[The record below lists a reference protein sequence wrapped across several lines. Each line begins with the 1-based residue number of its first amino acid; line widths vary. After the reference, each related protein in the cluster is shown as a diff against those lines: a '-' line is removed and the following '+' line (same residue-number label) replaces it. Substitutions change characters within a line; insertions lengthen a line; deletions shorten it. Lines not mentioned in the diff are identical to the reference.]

1 MARIRNITRDTLSLF
16 RSDAPPID
24 AGDEVTVRDE
34 NFVDRAWPKSTWDL
48 VEPPEL
54 DGYVDQSSDDA
65 WLYAELAEPDFDTA
79 LVEELGG
86 LTVAELKD
94 RAAAAGV
101 ETTATKKVDLIAA
114 IAAHHSN
121 RHNEED

>member
-24 AGDEVTVRDE
+24 AGDEVTIRDE

-48 VEPPEL
+48 VEPPTL

-65 WLYAELAEPDFDTA
+65 WLYAEPTEAPAEDENTA
-79 LVEELGG
+79 PTEDA
-86 LTVAELKD
+86 TPAPTTKRSRAPRKD
-94 RAAAAGV
+94 
-101 ETTATKKVDLIAA
+101 
-114 IAAHHSN
+114 
-121 RHNEED
+121 